1 MTFFFHLT
9 TSKKM
14 SMKWD
19 KREKWME
26 SKKWMKSAFASIH
39 TGHGGP
45 WKLPIIKKHINIFL
59 RVLLQLIL
67 CPLDW
72 STGCPESWLNIIS
85 EWSVGLCS
93 EDTGIWTGRLSKAG
107 GPSQR
112 VCGGA
117 SPIPWGCE
125 QNKSGGRLG
134 LLSAWPW
141 AVTLTFYPQHS
152 GFQAFRLTLES
163 IPSACRWHIV
173 GLLSL
178 HN

>member
-107 GPSQR
+107 GPFQC
-112 VCGGA
+112 VCVGGPRP
-117 SPIPWGCE
+117 SPEGVSRTKVEEGWAYSRPDHELWLWPSTL
-125 QNKSGGRLG
+125 NTLDFRPSDSDWNLYHRLAGG
-134 LLSAWPW
+134 
-141 AVTLTFYPQHS
+141 T
-152 GFQAFRLTLES
+152 
-163 IPSACRWHIV
+163 
-173 GLLSL
+173 
-178 HN
+178 